1 METLQLKDPEIYP
14 DKDVLETTL
23 KDSFKA
29 FDVLVTTITDI
40 PYAFVPEW
48 RYYKDGKAWLCKV
61 CYKKKTVFWLSVWE
75 GHFKIGF
82 YFTERF
88 VPGIMELGI
97 NQSIKDDFSNSKP
110 IGKLK
115 PLTISVFCEDQIN
128 DVLTVAEF
136 KTNSK

>member
-1 METLQLKDPEIYP
+1 MEKPLLNNPEIFP
-14 DKDVLETTL
+14 DNEVIKDTL
-23 KDSFKA
+23 KQSYKA
-29 FDVLVTTITDI
+29 FEMLMSTIAKPD
-40 PYAFVPEW
+40 YALIPEW

-61 CYKKKTVFWLSVWE
+61 CVKKKTIFWLSVWD

-88 VPGIMELGI
+88 VSGILNLDI
-97 NQSIKDDFSNSKP
+97 AQSIKDDFSSIMP

-115 PLTISVFCEDQIN
+115 PLAISVFREDQIK

-136 KTNSK
+136 KKNSK